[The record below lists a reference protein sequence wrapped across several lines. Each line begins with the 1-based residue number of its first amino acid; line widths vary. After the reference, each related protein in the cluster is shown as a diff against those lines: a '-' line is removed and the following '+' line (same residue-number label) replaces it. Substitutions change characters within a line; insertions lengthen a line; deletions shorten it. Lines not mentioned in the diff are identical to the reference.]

1 MTPLP
6 CKCSSLYLKVFLVV
20 VIGFKLVL
28 MGMFSSDYQEKMFL
42 PFVSCFVTDHQNPYQ
57 YFFQNTSINPF
68 PYPPFMLLIESA
80 FGWIALQVSSFFVRS
95 LIFKLPI
102 LLFDCLAFYFLVRI
116 VPKGNMRYICVVYF
130 LSPIILY
137 AGYMHSQLDVI
148 PTALSVMGVFFLLN
162 KPLYWNYLK
171 SAIFFGFALAAKS
184 HVAAILPIIFFYVR
198 KKEDLRTVC
207 VYAAVIMLTY
217 AIFLLPFL
225 CEGFIRNVYF
235 NQEQIKLQTIY
246 LPYENRRLF
255 LAILILTFVYAKS
268 YIACHIAKSFLVNMV
283 SITFL
288 SLVLFVP
295 AMPAWFIWYIPF
307 FCVAAATMRNRNKV
321 IVVNIL
327 SWMLFLAYYI
337 FFHAT
342 QYTDLIFLG
351 ENLQGVKISDA
362 NLGSI
367 IFSLMIGVFATS
379 AFLLYRHHSNN
390 DIRLARPNE
399 AVFIGI
405 SGDSGAGKSRMAE
418 LISMLLGK
426 QKVLHIEGDG
436 AHRWERGD
444 KNWDRLTALHP
455 NANWL
460 YEQALKLKKLKDGNS
475 TMSREY
481 DHCTGRFTEYKKI
494 RGNSFVIMSGLH
506 TLYLP
511 QTRALMDLSLY
522 LDTDEELRCYW
533 KVHRDTTLRNQN
545 KDRILESI
553 RSRMPDAKRFIYPQQ
568 AYADIVFHH
577 FSEESMDRINTA
589 FIIGLNMDLE
599 KLSHVLA
606 LRNIRV
612 ECNYDEDLMQQK
624 VKFNNWEQLTKITDW
639 GDIASE
645 TLPNSNELLCRK
657 STWAS
662 GIDGLNQ
669 YMFLAA
675 LYTKIYA

>member
-42 PFVSCFVTDHQNPYQ
+42 PFVSCFVTDHQNPYR
-57 YFFQNTSINPF
+57 YFFQSTSVNPF
-68 PYPPFMLLIESA
+68 PYPPLMLLIESA

-102 LLFDCLAFYFLVRI
+102 LLFDCLAFYFLVRM

-137 AGYMHSQLDVI
+137 AGYMHGQLDII
-148 PTALSVMGVFFLLN
+148 PTAFSVMGVFFLLN

-171 SAIFFGFALAAKS
+171 SAIFFGLALATKS
-184 HVAAILPIIFFYVR
+184 YVAAILPIVFFYVH
-198 KKEDLRTVC
+198 KKEDLKTVC
-207 VYAAVIMLTY
+207 VFTVVMMLTW

-225 CEGFIRNVYF
+225 CEGLIQGVYF
-235 NQEQIKLQTIY
+235 NQEQTKLQAVY
-246 LPYENRRLF
+246 LPYGNRRLF
-255 LAILILTFVYAKS
+255 LAILVLACIYAQS
-268 YIACHIAKSFLVNMV
+268 YVVCHVTKSFLLNTVG
-283 SITFL
+283 ITL
-288 SLVLFVP
+288 MLLVLFFP

-307 FCVAAATMRNRNKV
+307 FCVAVVTMKTRDKV

-327 SWMLFLAYYI
+327 SCMLFLAYYV
-337 FFHAT
+337 FFHTT

-351 ENLQGVKISDA
+351 KNLQGVKISDA

-367 IFSLMIGVFATS
+367 TFSLMIAIFATS
-379 AFLLYRHHSNN
+379 AFQLYQHRSNSVYS
-390 DIRLARPNE
+390 IRLDQ

-444 KNWDRLTALHP
+444 KNWDCLTALHP
-455 NANWL
+455 DANL
-460 YEQALKLKKLKDGNS
+460 LHEQALKLKKLKDGNS
-475 TMSREY
+475 IMRRDY
-481 DHCTGRFTEYKKI
+481 DHHTGRFTEYKKL
-494 RGNSFVIMSGLH
+494 RGNSFIIISGLH
-506 TLYLP
+506 SLYLP

-589 FIIGLNMDLE
+589 FIIGLDMDFE

-606 LRNIRV
+606 LRNIRI
-612 ECNYDEDLMQQK
+612 ECTYDEDLMQQK

-639 GDIASE
+639 GDIANE
-645 TLPNSNELLCRK
+645 TLPNSNELLCHK